1 MAWRDISKHF
11 RPLVGVGLVAL
22 SCWVG
27 VVVPS
32 TAAGASQPIPDS
44 TGTTWLCRPGQT
56 NDPCTAPL
64 TTTVIDSKG
73 TRHIVDYKP
82 ATDPPV
88 DCFYLYPNVS
98 EQRSPNAN
106 LHVDSQETAIAEL
119 EASPFSQDCRVF
131 APMYREDTG
140 LDPTSHTAQEV
151 AKRSVMSAWNDYLA
165 HDNHGRGIVLI
176 GHSEGS
182 GEATLIVDQM
192 DRLPAVRTLL
202 VSAIITGLD
211 LPVTQAGLGPFA
223 TVGPCASATQT
234 GCVVGF
240 NAFSEAPPFNSM
252 FGKVKPAVVIDGQ
265 KAESLC
271 TNPSDLGG
279 GSGRLISMYRTKLP
293 TEEVAGSSTEGVLMG
308 HPPVVATPWV
318 EYDGQYTGS
327 CVTSNGAHVLM
338 VEGEK
343 GAPVLT
349 AYPDA
354 RWGLHVDDPN
364 VAMGNLVS
372 LVHSEI
378 ESYVAIQKPNQPA

>member
-1 MAWRDISKHF
+1 M
-11 RPLVGVGLVAL
+11 
-22 SCWVG
+22 
-27 VVVPS
+27 
-32 TAAGASQPIPDS
+32 
-44 TGTTWLCRPGQT
+44 
-56 NDPCTAPL
+56 N
-64 TTTVIDSKG
+64 
-73 TRHIVDYKP
+73 
-82 ATDPPV
+82 
-88 DCFYLYPNVS
+88 
-98 EQRSPNAN
+98 
-106 LHVDSQETAIAEL
+106 
-119 EASPFSQDCRVF
+119 
-131 APMYREDTG
+131 
-140 LDPTSHTAQEV
+140 
-151 AKRSVMSAWNDYLA
+151 AWNDYLA

-182 GEATLIVDQM
+182 GEATLIVDRM

-223 TVGPCASATQT
+223 TVGPCASETQT

-240 NAFSEAPPFNSM
+240 NAFSEPPPSNTM
-252 FGKVKPAVVIDGQ
+252 FGKAEPMVVIDGQ

-271 TNPSDLGG
+271 TNPSDIGG

-327 CVTSNGAHVLM
+327 CVTSNGSHVLI
-338 VEGEK
+338 VEGER

-364 VAMGNLVS
+364 IAMGNLVS

-378 ESYVAIQKPNQPA
+378 ESYVAIHKPNQPAQPSSRTVTESAVRAPNILKGPPFRRPARRFRCGTSRPRALPPGAAVLQRGGFDPICRRGPSASHAKSLGVHGGD